1 MCGSYLLCVSNEI
14 LNEYQEILEDLE
26 DRVENPKTTP
36 SAKLLS
42 YVENNSLEKYAL
54 RRAKRYQEAALES
67 IYQFKGFEDDA
78 PMSAEDLKRELF
90 YGNWE
95 VQ

>member
-1 MCGSYLLCVSNEI
+1 MLAIRSCGNQTFQIQWSI
-14 LNEYQEILEDLE
+14 K
-26 DRVENPKTTP
+26 P
-36 SAKLLS
+36 
-42 YVENNSLEKYAL
+42 L